1 MAKVQIKSEKITK
14 VRRNISIKDIFFH
27 IILHFGLLTIGISC
41 YVGDLLAQKRE
52 GAPSIAPS
60 PSLLSNINSKTSH
73 IPILILQLI
82 IQLLGGMIIGIGI
95 CKPLIKGADVVH
107 MRLLLA
113 ERLHHAPIFNLR
125 KHQIHGGGKG

>member
-52 GAPSIAPS
+52 GAPPITPS
-60 PSLLSNINSKTSH
+60 PFSTFQYQHQNFSYTHPYSPAYNTAPGRYDNRDRN
-73 IPILILQLI
+73 LQATH
-82 IQLLGGMIIGIGI
+82 QRGGCGSSAF
-95 CKPLIKGADVVH
+95 PA
-107 MRLLLA
+107 
-113 ERLHHAPIFNLR
+113 F
-125 KHQIHGGGKG
+125 

>member
-14 VRRNISIKDIFFH
+14 VRRNISLKDIFFH

-82 IQLLGGMIIGIGI
+82 IQLLGCMIIGIGAF
-95 CKPLIKGADVVH
+95 KPLRKMVAVV
-107 MRLLLA
+107 LLGFLLA
-113 ERLHHAPIFNLR
+113 ETSRLVVANYTITILATTFMF
-125 KHQIHGGGKG
+125 

>member
-27 IILHFGLLTIGISC
+27 IILPCGLLTIGISC

-95 CKPLIKGADVVH
+95 CKPLRKVTVVIH
-107 MRLLLA
+107 LRFLLS
-113 ERLHHAPIFNLR
+113 ERFHHAPLFYFR
-125 KHQIHGGGKG
+125 KHQVHAGGKG